1 MLLELHIRNI
11 ALVDDLCVEF
21 SPGLNILTGETGA
34 GKSVIVGALLQ
45 VLGERADAKS
55 IREGADSALVEA
67 SFDCTQ
73 LNSLRKELT
82 TRGVEI
88 EDDILVL
95 RREVSAGG
103 RNKCYLNG
111 QITTLAFLKEIG
123 DHLVDIHSQN
133 DHQTL
138 LRKPSHLDFLDGYG
152 GFMPDRARVLELYQ
166 KLAALRK
173 ELEQLSSD
181 EKEKERTREM
191 NAFYLKEIDGA
202 KLQPGEEEEL
212 RDRKR
217 VLANTET
224 LHDLLTRAFEEL
236 AEDDTSALTR
246 IRAAA
251 RVLAEAE
258 GIDKALGDASGLLEQ
273 GLVSIEEASDTLRKR
288 RDSLDFDTNELESI
302 EERLHQIFALKRK
315 YGSTIEEILSYREGL
330 AEELRKLDRREE
342 EMERLRTE
350 IASAEGDLLTAAKS
364 LSRKRAKCAAGLSRS
379 VEKELRELG
388 MERGRFEVRLENRDV
403 SPDGIDDVEF
413 LISPNVGESLKPLR
427 EIASSGEISRIML
440 AIKTVLGENDS
451 TPVLIFDEIDVN
463 IGGTTAVTVGER
475 LAGLG
480 DKHQVICIT
489 HLPQVARFADTHY
502 RVRKKIDR
510 KRTLTYVDRLTDKE
524 RVEELSRMLGAS
536 PDEKS
541 GAGLA
546 RKMLRKGK
554 EGA

>member
-21 SPGLNILTGETGA
+21 SPGLNVLTGETGA

-45 VLGERADAKS
+45 VLGERADVRF
-55 IREGADSALVEA
+55 IRQGADSALVEA
-67 SFDCTQ
+67 SFDC
-73 LNSLRKELT
+73 SRLRDLRDLLT
-82 TRGVEI
+82 ARGVEV
-88 EDDILVL
+88 EDDIIVL
-95 RREVSAGG
+95 RREVSMEG

-133 DHQTL
+133 DHQSL
-138 LRKPSHLDFLDGYG
+138 LRKSSHLSFLDGYA
-152 GFMPDRARVLELYQ
+152 GFTPDRGRVEELYQ
-166 KLAALRK
+166 KATALRE
-173 ELEQLSSD
+173 ELEQLSVD
-181 EKEKERTREM
+181 EKEKERTREVK
-191 NAFYLKEIDGA
+191 AFYLKEIDGA
-202 KLQPGEEEEL
+202 ELQPGEEEEL
-212 RDRKR
+212 RNRKR
-217 VLANTET
+217 ILANAET
-224 LHDLLTRAFEEL
+224 LHDLLTRAFEGL
-236 AEDDTSALTR
+236 AEDDASALAQ

-251 RVLAEAE
+251 RVLAEAG
-258 GIDKALGDASGLLEQ
+258 GIDETLRDASGLLEQ
-273 GLVSIEEASDTLRKR
+273 GFVSIEEASDAVRKR
-288 RDSLDFDTNELESI
+288 RDSLDFDTSELESI
-302 EERLHQIFALKRK
+302 EERLHQIFTLKRK
-315 YGSTIEEILSYREGL
+315 YGSTIEEILAYRDGL
-330 AEELRKLDRREE
+330 AEELRKIDKREE
-342 EMERLRTE
+342 EMERLRAG
-350 IASAEGDLLTAAKS
+350 IASVEKDLLAVAKS

-388 MERGRFEVRLENRDV
+388 MERGKFEVRMESRDI
-403 SPDGIDDVEF
+403 SSTGIDDVEF
-413 LISPNVGESLKPLR
+413 LISPNVGERLKPLR

-451 TPVLIFDEIDVN
+451 TPVLVFDEIDVN

-480 DKHQVICIT
+480 EQHQVICIT
-489 HLPQVARFADTHY
+489 HLPQVARFANSHY

-546 RKMLRKGK
+546 RTMLKKSK